1 MTENE
6 TAVEKSPAGKAKRRN
21 LIILL
26 AALAVLLNGAVNFFE
41 SRKNS
46 AELIKLGTPL
56 PEFTVKQADG
66 TPISS
71 ASFKGK
77 PAIYFFFA
85 NWCPCS
91 HASVGLVKKAAADN
105 AQSGM
110 ALVSVGI
117 QDSAAEFEKFARKH
131 EMTTPVGVSGGNDAA
146 AILGIRTT
154 PTTLFVDANG
164 VVQWIFIGKIEKY
177 EAIEKGITAITSGKV
192 G

>member
-1 MTENE
+1 MSENGTAMNQE
-6 TAVEKSPAGKAKRRN
+6 TGVKAKRRN

-26 AALAVLLNGAVNFFE
+26 AALAIFLNGAVNFFE

-46 AELIKLGTPL
+46 AELIKLGTSL
-56 PEFTVKQADG
+56 PEFSVKQADG
-66 TPISS
+66 SSVSS

-77 PAIYFFFA
+77 PVIYYFFA

-91 HASVGLVKKAAADN
+91 HASIGFVKKAAADN

-110 ALVSVGI
+110 TLFSVGI
-117 QDSAAEFEKFARKH
+117 QDSASEFEKFAKKH
-131 EMTTPVGVSGGNDAA
+131 DISSPVGVSGGNDVA

-177 EAIEKGITAITSGKV
+177 EAIEKGIAAITGGKT

>member
-6 TAVEKSPAGKAKRRN
+6 TAAGQKTGGKAKRRN

-26 AALAVLLNGAVNFFE
+26 AALAIFLNGAVNFFE
-41 SRKNS
+41 SRRNS

-56 PEFTVKQADG
+56 PEFSVKQADG
-66 TPISS
+66 SAISS
-71 ASFKGK
+71 AAFKGK
-77 PAIYFFFA
+77 PAIYYFFA

-91 HASVGLVKKAAADN
+91 HASIGYVKKAAAEN
-105 AQSGM
+105 AQSG
-110 ALVSVGI
+110 LTLFSIGI
-117 QDSAAEFEKFARKH
+117 QDSSSEIEKFTKKH
-131 EMTTPVGVSGGNDAA
+131 EMSGPVGVSGGNDVAA
-146 AILGIRTT
+146 MLGIRTT

-177 EAIEKGITAITSGKV
+177 EAIETGIKAITGGKV

>member
-1 MTENE
+1 MTENG
-6 TAVEKSPAGKAKRRN
+6 TAVTQDTTGKAKRRN

-26 AALAVLLNGAVNFFE
+26 AALAICLNGAVNFFE

-56 PEFTVKQADG
+56 PEFSVKQADG
-66 TPISS
+66 SAVSS

-77 PAIYFFFA
+77 PVIYYFFA

-91 HASVGLVKKAAADN
+91 HASIGYVKKAVADN
-105 AQSGM
+105 AQNGM
-110 ALVSVGI
+110 ALFSVGI
-117 QDSAAEFEKFARKH
+117 QDSASEIEKFTKKH
-131 EMTTPVGVSGGNDAA
+131 DMASPVGVSGGNDVAA
-146 AILGIRTT
+146 MLGIRTT

-164 VVQWIFIGKIEKY
+164 VVRWIFIGKIEKY
-177 EAIEKGITAITSGKV
+177 EAIQKGIDAITGGVV

>member
-1 MTENE
+1 MTQNG
-6 TAVEKSPAGKAKRRN
+6 TAVSPQSASTAKRRN

-56 PEFTVKQADG
+56 PEFSVKQADG
-66 TPISS
+66 NSIST
-71 ASFKGK
+71 AAFKGK
-77 PAIYFFFA
+77 PVIYYFFA

-91 HASVGLVKKAAADN
+91 HASIGFVKKAAADN
-105 AQSGM
+105 APSGL
-110 ALVSVGI
+110 ALFSIGI
-117 QDSAAEFEKFARKH
+117 QDSASEFEKFAQKH
-131 EMTTPVGVSGGNDAA
+131 DISTPVGVSGGNDVAA
-146 AILGIRTT
+146 MLGIRTT

-177 EAIEKGITAITSGKV
+177 EAIEKGIAAITGGKV

>member
-6 TAVEKSPAGKAKRRN
+6 TAVKQSAAGKAKRRN

-26 AALAVLLNGAVNFFE
+26 AALAVFLNGAVNFFE
-41 SRKNS
+41 SQRNS
-46 AELIKLGTPL
+46 AELIKLGTSL
-56 PEFTVKQADG
+56 PEFSVKQADG
-66 TPISS
+66 SAIST

-77 PAIYFFFA
+77 PVIYYFFA

-91 HASVGLVKKAAADN
+91 HASIGYVKKAAADN

-110 ALVSVGI
+110 TLFSIGI
-117 QDSAAEFEKFARKH
+117 QDRASEFEKFAEKH
-131 EMTTPVGVSGGNDAA
+131 EMSGPVGISGGNDVAA
-146 AILGIRTT
+146 MLGIRTT
-154 PTTLFVDANG
+154 PTTLFVDGNG

-177 EAIEKGITAITSGKV
+177 ESIEKGIKAITGGKI